1 MTWRG
6 IARYPDR
13 CGSFFTLLDR
23 CVEDAVSRI
32 SPGRGVVIS
41 GRRDLAPAVVV
52 AIEDERVFQRTLGLG
67 NLGLGEA
74 YMDGDFHLEQGTLAE
89 FLAILLRNRLD
100 HRLRAHPRLAFRVL
114 ALRLGNRIRGLQT
127 NVRHHYDQGDDLF
140 EAFLDR
146 TMTYSCG
153 YARTPED
160 SVEQLQ
166 QNKFERIC
174 RKLRLAPGQQLLDI
188 GCGFGGLLIHAA
200 RTHGVRAVG
209 ITNSRVHWARG
220 RVEVEREGLA
230 NQVDIRLGDFA
241 SLHGRFD
248 RIVSVG
254 MLEHVPRR
262 LYRHY
267 FRSIARYL
275 APGGLGLVHTIGC
288 NAARNEHDPFTQA
301 YIFPGSNQPRLSEMT
316 KHLESQPAADP
327 GRREHRAPLRFHGR
341 PLAGAVSVPTRG
353 SRFP

>member
-1 MTWRG
+1 
-6 IARYPDR
+6 
-13 CGSFFTLLDR
+13 
-23 CVEDAVSRI
+23 
-32 SPGRGVVIS
+32 
-41 GRRDLAPAVVV
+41 
-52 AIEDERVFQRTLGLG
+52 
-67 NLGLGEA
+67 
-74 YMDGDFHLEQGTLAE
+74 MDGDFYLEQGTLAE

-100 HRLRAHPRLAFRVL
+100 QRLRAHPRLALRVL

-127 NVRHHYDQGDDLF
+127 NVRRHYDQGEDLF
-140 EAFLDR
+140 EAFLDSNDDLLVR
-146 TMTYSCG
+146 LRPNAG
-153 YARTPED
+153 GL
-160 SVEQLQ
+160 VEQLQ

-220 RVEVEREGLA
+220 RVEVERQGLA
-230 NQVDIRLGDFA
+230 NHVDIRLGDFA
-241 SLHGRFD
+241 SLPGRFD

-275 APGGLGLVHTIGC
+275 APAGLGLVHAIGC

-301 YIFPGSNQPRLSEMT
+301 YIFPGSDQPRLSEVT
-316 KHLESQPAADP
+316 RYS
-327 GRREHRAPLRFHGR
+327 RATGC
-341 PLAGAVSVPTRG
+341 
-353 SRFP
+353 